1 MIALAKRKSAV
12 GTGASMP
19 VLLVLLAGAIFLVIG
34 SVKSSIFAQ
43 QTANGPGVP
52 FDDGRFTSRTEQ
64 ALAMFVEH
72 HSSGNTNG
80 KKKGGR

>member
-1 MIALAKRKSAV
+1 MNVKYLTTGVLTILIA
-12 GTGASMP
+12 G
-19 VLLVLLAGAIFLVIG
+19 IF
-34 SVKSSIFAQ
+34 SQ
-43 QTANGPGVP
+43 QTANEPGVP

-80 KKKGGR
+80 TKKGAR